1 MGRDTGPVCRKCR
14 AEHMQLFLK
23 GNRCF
28 TAKCPVTQDQNPP
41 GQHGARRRKLSSYGQ
56 QLRQK
61 QRLRTMFGM
70 REAEFRRFFADAQ
83 RKRGVTGEA
92 LLQLL
97 EMRLDTIVHRL
108 GFAAS
113 RRAARQFVLHGHITV
128 NGKKA
133 AIPSMKLKANDK
145 VAVRNREDSKAVAK
159 VTVEEA
165 ESRGIAKWLALDKD
179 TLSGMVL
186 RIPTRDEINPTV
198 DEQQIVELYSK

>member
-1 MGRDTGPVCRKCR
+1 MRP
-14 AEHMQLFLK
+14 
-23 GNRCF
+23 
-28 TAKCPVTQDQNPP
+28 
-41 GQHGARRRKLSSYGQ
+41 
-56 QLRQK
+56 
-61 QRLRTMFGM
+61 QRPHLPN
-70 REAEFRRFFADAQ
+70 
-83 RKRGVTGEA
+83 
-92 LLQLL
+92 
-97 EMRLDTIVHRL
+97 
-108 GFAAS
+108 AS

-145 VAVRNREDSKAVAK
+145 VAVRNREDSKAVAN